1 MFYDWFLEIKLL
13 VKWRVIT
20 LVRAQPVSGS
30 GPTDGGTVTQ
40 SELDQ
45 RRERT
50 VEIELEIESP
60 TANTSP
66 PRNI

>member
-1 MFYDWFLEIKLL
+1 M
-13 VKWRVIT
+13 
-20 LVRAQPVSGS
+20 SGS

>member
-1 MFYDWFLEIKLL
+1 M
-13 VKWRVIT
+13 
-20 LVRAQPVSGS
+20 SGS

-60 TANTSP
+60 STADTSP
-66 PRNI
+66 TRNI